1 MLDDYRS
8 TFVAAGL
15 FMGAL
20 LVGCGDP
27 DLPTDLRTSGPPNV
41 TAVTVMSDL
50 ETSIDPDGP
59 LGRFIE
65 DATFCR
71 LDDNKRPSLVS
82 LDAISSTL
90 QVCPVDLSM
99 KAMKDGA
106 AEAAP
111 PAWFFR
117 IVFDKLLDPSI
128 EDLDTGGAGG
138 TFGTLKNT
146 QPVTLRCNDVD
157 IAYDGYY
164 VPNGNKESWPL
175 GPNLTIQPISPTD
188 APTGATCTVTIK
200 DNVHSKSGQPVPM
213 DQRTFTFKLAP
224 MSLREQPNGKPLSNP
239 TTDEAGDGTFALD
252 RRTPIDL
259 FFTAEI
265 KVAGT
270 HGALSLSDL
279 DPSKVVLT
287 SGQNKDAVTPNAAV
301 CDGSGGTPIDPALI
315 RVYVRGTK
323 PEDATKA
330 ALVLRVDAG
339 GALDPAKP
347 DPADPVWEPN
357 TTYRLTF
364 LDGAAVTP
372 RQGGAAGA
380 LPGDFSLCFH
390 TQPLSS
396 P

>member
-1 MLDDYRS
+1 MLDYRS

-15 FMGAL
+15 LMGAL

-50 ETSIDPDGP
+50 QTSIDPDGP

-71 LDDNKRPSLVS
+71 LGDNKRPSLVS

-90 QVCPVDLSM
+90 QVCPVDLGM
-99 KAMKDGA
+99 KAMDEGS

-111 PAWFFR
+111 PAWFLR
-117 IVFDKLLDPSI
+117 VVFDKLLDPSI
-128 EDLDTGGAGG
+128 EDLEGG
-138 TFGTLKNT
+138 FGTLRNT
-146 QPVTLRCNDVD
+146 QPVILRCNDVD

-175 GPNLTIQPISPTD
+175 GPNLTILPISPTD

-200 DNVHSKSGQPVPM
+200 ENVHGKSGQPVPM
-213 DQRTFTFKLAP
+213 DQRMYTFKLAP
-224 MSLREQPNGKPLSNP
+224 MAFRFSDPSPKDEGASDGK
-239 TTDEAGDGTFALD
+239 FALD
-252 RRTPIDL
+252 AKTPIDL
-259 FFTAEI
+259 FFTAQV
-265 KVAGT
+265 KVASTLGK
-270 HGALSLSDL
+270 LSLSDL
-279 DPSKVVLT
+279 DLSKVSLT
-287 SGQNKDAVTPNAAV
+287 SGPNLDGMPDPKV
-301 CDGSGGTPIDPALI
+301 CDGTGGTPVDPAKI

-323 PEDATKA
+323 PEDVTTA

-339 GALDPAKP
+339 GALDPSMP
-347 DPADPVWEPN
+347 DPADPVWEAN

-364 LDGAAVTP
+364 LDGAAVSP
-372 RQGGAAGA
+372 KQGGAAAA
-380 LPGDFSLCFH
+380 LPGEADFSLCFH
-390 TQPLSS
+390 TQPS